1 MRSGPRK
8 EYTLT
13 LLAWI
18 VGDIP
23 KRVHAEASIVGIRDI
38 QKIRA
43 HAEASIVPAT
53 QSTPL
58 GLEVTRRSCPRK
70 EYTLTLLAWIV
81 GDSQKRVHAEASI
94 VGIQELPT
102 HPKTSTR

>member
-1 MRSGPRK
+1 M
-8 EYTLT
+8 
-13 LLAWI
+13 LALI

-53 QSTPL
+53 PETYQHLTQPTRS
-58 GLEVTRRSCPRK
+58 LEKIS
-70 EYTLTLLAWIV
+70 
-81 GDSQKRVHAEASI
+81 
-94 VGIQELPT
+94 
-102 HPKTSTR
+102 